1 MMAGEVVAAD
11 LHRRRDSMHWPRLAF
26 AAVLAVTLTG
36 CDSLPFVGGDDE
48 AAGTEDQ
55 AAQAME
61 GDTGQAAETVESV
74 SPPAAQPEPA
84 AAAPTRVMATP
95 AADEPWEPV
104 RTGTVDPGMSRE
116 EVVGVWGE
124 PVTER
129 VSDGRA
135 YLFYRNG
142 CEVTCGTFDVV
153 FLEGGQVVD
162 AIVRGRGHT
171 YSGTSSSPAGSEA
184 VPTPRGAQART

>member
-1 MMAGEVVAAD
+1 MQ
-11 LHRRRDSMHWPRLAF
+11 WPRLAL
-26 AAVLAVTLTG
+26 AAIVAVTLTG

-48 AAGTEDQ
+48 AALAEDELPQ
-55 AAQAME
+55 PAEA
-61 GDTGQAAETVESV
+61 DTGLAGETPVAAP
-74 SPPAAQPEPA
+74 PPAAEPEPA
-84 AAAPTRVMATP
+84 PRAPVMATP

-104 RTGTVDPGMSRE
+104 HTGTVNPGMSRE
-116 EVVGVWGE
+116 DVVGVWGE

-129 VSDGRA
+129 VADGRT

-142 CEVTCGTFDVV
+142 CEVSCGTFDVV

-171 YSGTSSSPAGSEA
+171 YAGTSSSPAGSEA
-184 VPTPRGAQART
+184 VPTLPSGQVQS